1 MTSPIKWETYR
12 CDDFHY
18 QHVLNIWQALN
29 NGKLGYY
36 QFTYKCGYQSCRLSL
51 CHPNEPYHPQVVHE
65 AGAMLPD
72 LGGLAR
78 ELSGANILAPVQLLN
93 RCHHSV
99 HCIKEESGGEL
110 QRRTE
115 GG

>member
-1 MTSPIKWETYR
+1 MTAFTINTCAEYLTSSQQWLNSFTNLPINVNDWGGYR
-12 CDDFHY
+12 
-18 QHVLNIWQALN
+18 
-29 NGKLGYY
+29 
-36 QFTYKCGYQSCRLSL
+36 SCRLSL
-51 CHPNEPYHPQVVHE
+51 YHPNEPYHPQVVHE

-78 ELSGANILAPVQLLN
+78 ELSGANILATVQLLN
-93 RCHHSV
+93 CCHHGV
-99 HCIKEESGGEL
+99 HRIKEESGGEL